1 MEQSQ
6 LGKGLNLG
14 RPKQVI
20 PLGEP
25 GWGSSSSCGHCWCLF
40 KQGPQSSP
48 DLWPQPLYH
57 RSPLHTHQESTR
69 TLWSSSNT
77 GQGWKNLRRRLA
89 VREKRSLQLRLH
101 QREAAATCRGN
112 TTSDL
117 CLCRGPPCL
126 STPYLPREREKSR
139 LKTQPAWPDP
149 QVSAPA
155 TRHQTPPWA
164 RRWWSQSRERLCLAP
179 APAPPR
185 PVSSS
190 AKMTAASISWRMMW
204 WEPTRSPALL
214 PKALEHAV
222 CRGMISLQR
231 DDQT

>member
-20 PLGEP
+20 PLGGP
-25 GWGSSSSCGHCWCLF
+25 GWGSSSSSGHCWSLF

-77 GQGWKNLRRRLA
+77 GQGWKNLRWRLA
-89 VREKRSLQLRLH
+89 VREKRNLQLRLH
-101 QREAAATCRGN
+101 QSGAAATCRGN
-112 TTSDL
+112 TSDL
-117 CLCRGPPCL
+117 CLCQGPPCF
-126 STPYLPREREKSR
+126 STPHLPREKDNRR
-139 LKTQPAWPDP
+139 LKTEPDWPDP

-155 TRHQTPPWA
+155 TRDPIPPSE
-164 RRWWSQSRERLCLAP
+164 RWWRSQSRERLCLTP
-179 APAPPR
+179 ALAPPR
-185 PVSSS
+185 LVSSS
-190 AKMTAASISWRMMW
+190 AKMTAASISWRKMW

-214 PKALEHAV
+214 PKALGA
-222 CRGMISLQR
+222 RSLQR